1 MSRSLS
7 SFLFFLC
14 ECFFSVKDKL
24 KVINKSVF
32 ATRSFISV
40 IMTTGV
46 GAHRPWPHSTNMGSF
61 VHNLLSFQ
69 AENGF
74 LDE

>member
-1 MSRSLS
+1 MSRSIS

-14 ECFFSVKDKL
+14 ECFFTVKDKL

-46 GAHRPWPHSTNMGSF
+46 GAQCP
-61 VHNLLSFQ
+61 
-69 AENGF
+69 
-74 LDE
+74 